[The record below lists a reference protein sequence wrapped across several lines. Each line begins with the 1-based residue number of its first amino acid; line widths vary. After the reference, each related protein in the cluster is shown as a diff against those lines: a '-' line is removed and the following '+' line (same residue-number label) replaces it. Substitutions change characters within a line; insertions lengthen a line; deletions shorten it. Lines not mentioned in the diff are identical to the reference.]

1 MRGVTDSIMIAK
13 LEVNNLTVCMAL
25 LLPLRKERLPKINSK
40 GSSTERHHTI
50 RERGTM
56 RLVMN

>member
-1 MRGVTDSIMIAK
+1 MRGVIDSTMIATK
-13 LEVNNLTVCMAL
+13 EVNKLTVCMAL
-25 LLPLRKERLPKINSK
+25 LLPLRKERLPKNISK
-40 GSSTERHHTI
+40 GSSRERHHTI